1 MQDIKAG
8 SFGSRKVWGISL
20 NEGSEILT
28 LPLVGTFSVLEE
40 SCASVSTVSDTGRR
54 EPPSSD
60 IGVGGTEPPSWDSA
74 GGSLRS
80 SLTFLASGT
89 ATSASSASLFLN
101 ERKKHSVEKT
111 TLERTLT
118 HQHDYFV
125 VAFFRAQRQK
135 IHPYPE
141 DVDICACLQN
151 LSVRGRNWHEVKPTS
166 AATAENPR

>member
-8 SFGSRKVWGISL
+8 SLGSRKVWGISL
-20 NEGSEILT
+20 NEGSEILL
-28 LPLVGTFSVLEE
+28 LPLIGRLSVLEE
-40 SCASVSTVSDTGRR
+40 FCASVSTVSDTRKR
-54 EPPSSD
+54 KPSSSD
-60 IGVGGTEPPSWDSA
+60 IGVGGSEPHSWDSA

-89 ATSASSASLFLN
+89 ATSASSASLFLD
-101 ERKKHSVEKT
+101 ERKKYPVEKM
-111 TLERTLT
+111 TLKRTLIQ
-118 HQHDYFV
+118 QHDYFV
-125 VAFFRAQRQK
+125 AAFFRAQRQK

-166 AATAENPR
+166 AAIAKNLR